1 MATVSDKNCL
11 MLTVVLLVPLVSS
24 GCSAL
29 MPSSQLTSKTAGN
42 GGPDMSA
49 RSVVVP
55 TDNKSIPRQ
64 RYNSAGEKVP
74 YVAQPN
80 PYTTDTSAIPQEA
93 KTMYVAASSMLSEG
107 DLKGAHARFQQLT
120 VKFPSLSGPWVQL
133 GAIAEK
139 NEDYDEAINLY
150 EKAISV
156 NKRNINAYIAL
167 GLTQRKQGNFSA
179 AQKTYL
185 NALHVWKDFPE
196 AHLDLAILY
205 DLYVNNPVEAQK
217 HYEAYYF
224 LTGGK
229 DEKVRKWL
237 VEVRRRTGI
246 ESSFIDIPP
255 NGIASVPNGN
265 VVDDGKNTNEGP
277 G

>member
-1 MATVSDKNCL
+1 

-29 MPSSQLTSKTAGN
+29 MPSSQLTSKMAGN